1 MEFNFE
7 THAAQLHDIINSL
20 DFATCNTTRERPF
33 SVLFFFQVNLFLNRL
48 SGPSI
53 GLTAMGMFVVDK
65 PTILTVRNVGQIN
78 MYIK

>member
-1 MEFNFE
+1 MEFNFGA
-7 THAAQLHDIINSL
+7 HAAQLHDIINSL
-20 DFATCNTTRERPF
+20 NFATYNTTRGRPF
-33 SVLFFFQVNLFLNRL
+33 SVLYLFQVNLFLNRL

-65 PTILTVRNVGQIN
+65 PTILTVNNVGQIN